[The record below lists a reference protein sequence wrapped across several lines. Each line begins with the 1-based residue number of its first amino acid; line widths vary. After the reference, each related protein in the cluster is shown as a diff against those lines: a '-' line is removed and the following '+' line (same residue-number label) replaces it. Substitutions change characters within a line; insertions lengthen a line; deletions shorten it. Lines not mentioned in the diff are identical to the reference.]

1 MHVYDGQIARHYAAY
16 RPPLHKLILDE
27 ALYGRTFEVG
37 LDVGCGTGYSAVA
50 LADLCERVVAVDPSQ
65 AMLDEATR
73 HPGITYLPGSGNDL
87 PVDDASVDLATFAG
101 VLPYLNAAEAASE
114 LQRVCRNNALVLAYD
129 FDVILDR
136 LLDSF
141 SLEIVPAL
149 GSYDHAANLAG
160 QDKVVTLDSTSRL
173 VDVGVTAQQ
182 AAHVLL
188 SDKGR
193 YDPLAQRFGSDDP
206 FARIVDALERQP
218 WTGRLDARI
227 YYTLHRFEG

>member
-1 MHVYDGQIARHYAAY
+1 VYDGQIARHYAAY

-27 ALYGRTFEVG
+27 ALKARTFGIG

-50 LADLCERVVAVDPSQ
+50 LAERCEHVVAVDPSQ

-73 HPGITYLPGSGNDL
+73 HPGITYLPGSGDDL

-101 VLPYLNAAEAASE
+101 VLPYVNAADAASE
-114 LQRVCRNNALVLAYD
+114 LHRVCRNYALVLAYD

-136 LLDSF
+136 LLESF
-141 SLEIVPAL
+141 SLEIVPANDP
-149 GSYDHAANLAG
+149 YDHAANLSG
-160 QDKVVTLDSTSRL
+160 QQRVVTQASTSRL
-173 VDVGVTAQQ
+173 VDIRVTAQQ

-193 YDPLAQRFGSDDP
+193 YDPLAKRFGAGDL
-206 FARIVDALERQP
+206 FETVVDALERQP
-218 WTGRLDARI
+218 WSGKLDARI